1 MSHMYFP
8 KGKALALGLGAGSGS
23 VPTGGTGLTMALL
36 RTDGSV
42 TDTQAATVTGA
53 TAASPI
59 VLTTSLGNT
68 AVVGDRVVVM
78 GVGGT
83 LGANG
88 TYRVSARD
96 ATHVTLQTLNGTN
109 TTGVGAYTSG
119 GFIINM
125 TQAQYLSDL
134 DGLIVG
140 TPVALTGSTFTN
152 GVFNATG
159 PVTHNSV
166 PAGQVG
172 AYIIYY
178 ATGTASTSPLIFFSD
193 SRQRVIAAA
202 TANSAATAIITPGAE
217 GTIPNTTV
225 LTWSNGINSTL
236 SAQATAIMD
245 GLTLAVTSLGSAI
258 QVGHSTDAPW
268 ANSLFP
274 VTLGSTGTITVTP
287 DPGST
292 YVGEPV
298 GFGEI

>member
-8 KGKALALGLGAGSGS
+8 KGKQLALGVGMGSGS
-23 VPTGGTGLTMALL
+23 GPSGGTGLKMALL
-36 RTDGSV
+36 RLDGSV
-42 TDTQAATVTGA
+42 TDTQVATVTGA

-59 VLTTSLGNT
+59 VLTTTLGNT

-88 TYRVSARD
+88 TYRVSART
-96 ATHVTLQTLNGTN
+96 ATTITLQTLNGTN

-119 GFIINM
+119 GCIVNM

-134 DGLIVG
+134 DACIVG
-140 TPVALTGSTFTN
+140 TPVALSGSSYTN

-159 PVTHNSV
+159 PVAHNSV
-166 PAGQVG
+166 PAGVVT
-172 AYIIYY
+172 AYVIYY
-178 ATGTASTSPLIFFSD
+178 DTGTAATSPLIFFSD
-193 SRQRVIAAA
+193 SKQRIVAAA
-202 TANSAATAIITPGAE
+202 TANSAATAIVTPGAE
-217 GTIPNTTV
+217 GTIPNSTV

-236 SAQATAIMD
+236 TAQATAIMD
-245 GLTLAVTSLGSAI
+245 GLTLAVSALGSAI
-258 QVGHSTDAPW
+258 NVGHSCDAPW